1 MKLICAIATSRQTRA
16 YSKCFGLKTWVNQ
29 LVKRPLRI
37 RPWTWVTGTTR
48 WTSRFCKKH
57 SPLPLEDWENWWS
70 WDPKECRA
78 CVEEAIIIP
87 EFGIRDVDGYR
98 ARAESRECMRM
109 DYVEKPLVRARVPYN
124 PALVTGLTWISRFRI
139 KTVATT
145 AQMFAWGKL
154 MPYWT
159 TRYMCC
165 NSSST
170 QEDAAHIFFECSRW
184 LTHRQKY
191 LRMLIR

>member
-1 MKLICAIATSRQTRA
+1 
-16 YSKCFGLKTWVNQ
+16 
-29 LVKRPLRI
+29 
-37 RPWTWVTGTTR
+37 
-48 WTSRFCKKH
+48 
-57 SPLPLEDWENWWS
+57 
-70 WDPKECRA
+70 
-78 CVEEAIIIP
+78 
-87 EFGIRDVDGYR
+87 
-98 ARAESRECMRM
+98 M

-165 NSSST
+165 KKMQRIFSLN
-170 QEDAAHIFFECSRW
+170 AAAGSR
-184 LTHRQKY
+184 TGKN
-191 LRMLIR
+191 I